1 MPKRKEQIS
10 VSYLILILSSSRR
23 KNHGNMH
30 IIQIQ
35 YHKKI
40 KRKKRE
46 KINRHKT
53 SYWNNDY
60 LMFAVFSISG
70 FSLISSLLFSLHYH
84 IIETVYQR
92 TVSLPHPPTH
102 NHRTPPHSHP
112 GCPPPPGIT
121 SPTTTICSINSR
133 HRRYNTNSNSSKW
146 WVGPLLLIFGCKFGL
161 FENK

>member
-1 MPKRKEQIS
+1 M
-10 VSYLILILSSSRR
+10 ILILSSSR
-23 KNHGNMH
+23 KYAYNSDTIKKLNEKKEKKLTDIKLVIEIM
-30 IIQIQ
+30 II
-35 YHKKI
+35 
-40 KRKKRE
+40 
-46 KINRHKT
+46 
-53 SYWNNDY
+53 WC
-60 LMFAVFSISG
+60 LLFSISG

-102 NHRTPPHSHP
+102 NHPTPPHSHP

-146 WVGPLLLIFGCKFGL
+146 WVGPLLLIFGYKFGL
-161 FENK
+161 FEINSFLIVMTLGKRE

>member
-1 MPKRKEQIS
+1 M
-10 VSYLILILSSSRR
+10 ILILSSSR
-23 KNHGNMH
+23 KYAYNSDTIKKLNEKKEKKLTDIKLVIEIM
-30 IIQIQ
+30 II
-35 YHKKI
+35 
-40 KRKKRE
+40 
-46 KINRHKT
+46 
-53 SYWNNDY
+53 WC
-60 LMFAVFSISG
+60 LLFSISG

-146 WVGPLLLIFGCKFGL
+146 WVGPLLLIFGYKFGL